1 MWRKPQVW
9 LGVLVSIVALYLAF
23 RDVNWNEVGVSLAG
37 AQYVWLV
44 PSAIALIVAIWMR
57 GERWRWLFGSQR
69 DNLPR
74 TRYFNATAIGY
85 LVSNTLPLRLGELA
99 RLFFIARDKKQTYGM
114 AASTIVVEHVLDVMV
129 VLGILIVIVLNGSL
143 PVPDWARQG
152 AVISG
157 VLFGGALITMLVMAW
172 QRRRVLRLAEAVI
185 TKIPRFMALRWVR
198 SVQHVLDNIGVLSKI
213 PPFDARKWLG
223 VVGHVL
229 DGFAVLQ
236 PGLPLVMVLFWSI
249 AGWLCSAVTLYL
261 GLKAFVPEAPFSYA
275 LFTTVVTTFVLLLPA
290 TPSGLGP
297 MQLGIQQALVAF
309 NVNANVATGFAIV
322 FHVMEI
328 VVMDALGFICLLRE
342 AGSWAK
348 AKESLRSVTAQA
360 ESPPETAAA
369 IPGEKA

>member
-9 LGVLVSIVALYLAF
+9 LGVLVSILALYLAF
-23 RDVNWNEVGVSLAG
+23 RNVNWSEVGISLAG
-37 AQYVWLV
+37 AQYVWLL
-44 PSAIALIVAIWMR
+44 PSAAALIVAIWMR
-57 GERWRWLFGSQR
+57 GERWRWLFGRQR
-69 DNLPR
+69 DKLPR
-74 TRYFNATAIGY
+74 SRYFNATAIGY
-85 LVSNTLPLRLGELA
+85 LVSNTLPLRLGEVA

-114 AASTIVVEHVLDVMV
+114 AASTIVVEHVLDVLV

-157 VLFGGALITMLVMAW
+157 VLFGGALIVMLLMAW
-172 QRRRVLRLAEAVI
+172 QRRWVVRVVDAVLARISRLDR
-185 TKIPRFMALRWVR
+185 KKWV
-198 SVQHVLDNIGVLSKI
+198 
-213 PPFDARKWLG
+213 G
-223 VVGHVL
+223 VVEHVL

-249 AGWLCSAVTLYL
+249 AGWLCSALTLYL
-261 GLKAFVPEAPFSYA
+261 GLKAFVPDASMAQA

-297 MQLGIQQALVAF
+297 MQLGIQQALMAF
-309 NVNANVATGFAIV
+309 AVNSNVALSFAIV

-328 VVMDALGFICLLRE
+328 VVMDLLGVICLLRE

-348 AKESLRSVTAQA
+348 AKESLRSVTAQVEA
-360 ESPPETAAA
+360 QPDPAAA
-369 IPGEKA
+369 TPGEKV

>member
-9 LGVLVSIVALYLAF
+9 LGVLVSLVALYLAF
-23 RDVNWNEVGVSLAG
+23 RDVNWNKVGESLAS
-37 AQYVWLV
+37 AQYIWLL
-44 PSAIALIVAIWMR
+44 PSALALIIAIWMR
-57 GERWRWLFGSQR
+57 GERWRWLFGTQR

-74 TRYFNATAIGY
+74 ARYFNATAIGY
-85 LVSNTLPLRLGELA
+85 LVSNTFPLRLGELA

-114 AASTIVVEHVLDVMV
+114 ATSTIIVEHVLDVLV

-157 VLFGGALITMLVMAW
+157 VLFGGVLIAMLIMAW
-172 QRRRVLRLAEAVI
+172 QRRRVLRLAEAII
-185 TKIPRFMALRWVR
+185 TRVPR
-198 SVQHVLDNIGVLSKI
+198 LDS
-213 PPFDARKWLG
+213 RKWVS

-236 PGLPLVMVLFWSI
+236 PGLPLVMVLFWSV
-249 AGWLCSAVTLYL
+249 AGWLCSAFTLYL
-261 GLKAFVPEAPFSYA
+261 GLKAFVPDAPFTYS

-309 NVNANVATGFAIV
+309 NVNTNVAISFAVV
-322 FHVMEI
+322 FHLMEI
-328 VVMDALGFICLLRE
+328 VVMDALGLVCLLRE

-360 ESPPETAAA
+360 EAQPEAAV
-369 IPGEKA
+369 PGEKA